1 MYLWV
6 RGTTTPE
13 SPLEGTLCGAHPNST
28 SLNL

>member
-6 RGTTTPE
+6 RGAAPE

-28 SLNL
+28 SLNF